1 MTQIYYTDRLLPVYI
16 TAIQKLQT
24 LCNHLFYLQEDG
36 DPSHGMKK
44 RGPAQNA
51 RDKALIIA
59 HLHPSFS
66 PDMNPIEA
74 AWNILKQR
82 LRQI

>member
-36 DPSHGMKK
+36 DLSHGMKK
-44 RGPAQNA
+44 RGPTQNA

-66 PDMNPIEA
+66 PDMNPIKA
-74 AWNILKQR
+74 A
-82 LRQI
+82 